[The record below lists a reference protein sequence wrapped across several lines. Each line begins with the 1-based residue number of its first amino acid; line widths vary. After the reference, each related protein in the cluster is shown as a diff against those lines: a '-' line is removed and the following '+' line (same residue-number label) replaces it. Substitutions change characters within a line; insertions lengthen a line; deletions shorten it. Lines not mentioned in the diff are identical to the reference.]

1 MIGQALAAAVVA
13 LVGVVPPGSG
23 GAIEVSPAQV
33 SIEQLRP
40 GTAGVAQVAVK
51 NTGERPAQVSVTGQL
66 TSEGTVGEDDLL
78 RVDLAGCPHRWDG
91 VPAETTAVP
100 AAQRGE
106 QQCPGGEVPASSG
119 GLPAVPLEAGDS
131 LYLLITAELG
141 ENAGNGAQGQS
152 WRATFDVQAMTE
164 AEPVAAAP
172 LAVTGA
178 VVTRIAQ
185 AALLLVVVGVG
196 AVWLR
201 SRGRK
206 GVRR

>member
-1 MIGQALAAAVVA
+1 MIGQAVVAAVVA
-13 LVGVVPPGSG
+13 LAGVVPPGA
-23 GAIEVSPAQV
+23 GAIEVSPARV

-40 GTAGVAQVAVK
+40 GTSGVAQVMVT
-51 NTGERPAQVSVTGQL
+51 NTGERAAQVSVTGQL
-66 TSEGTVGEDDLL
+66 TSERLVGEDDLL
-78 RVDLAGCPHRWDG
+78 MVDLAGCPQLWAG

-119 GLPAVPLEAGDS
+119 SLPAVPLEAGAT

-152 WRATFDVQAMTE
+152 WRATFDVQAMTQ
-164 AEPVAAAP
+164 AEPVAAP

-178 VVTRIAQ
+178 AVTWIAQ
-185 AALLLVVVGVG
+185 GAIGALLLG
-196 AVWLR
+196 AGALR
-201 SRGRK
+201 LRRSMERK
-206 GVRR
+206 RATR